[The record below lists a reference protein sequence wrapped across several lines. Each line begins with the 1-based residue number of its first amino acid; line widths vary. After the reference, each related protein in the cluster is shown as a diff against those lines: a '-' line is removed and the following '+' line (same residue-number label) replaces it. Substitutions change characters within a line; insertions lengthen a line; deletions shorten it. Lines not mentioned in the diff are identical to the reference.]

1 MQIDLYFVFSKF
13 GSTMLRQQPQWR
25 PLPHRNSLD
34 EKLSCIH
41 LDDKSCR
48 SRGIWSKHGVLAE
61 SFCYSMASTSRPISF
76 CCGLWGCC
84 GGGPLSFSI
93 TSKTMSYLPGNHA
106 TSTQKSLDAFTF
118 GLGGLTR
125 TTASQG
131 LHSSQ
136 GQLQAK
142 SLWHQATSCT
152 ASGQFACRSHRRVSL
167 FL

>member
-1 MQIDLYFVFSKF
+1 MINLVEAEGFGQSMVCWQRAFV
-13 GSTMLRQQPQWR
+13 TLW
-25 PLPHRNSLD
+25 PLHHVPYPS
-34 EKLSCIH
+34 
-41 LDDKSCR
+41 
-48 SRGIWSKHGVLAE
+48 VA
-61 SFCYSMASTSRPISF
+61 ASEAAVEAA
-76 CCGLWGCC
+76 
-84 GGGPLSFSI
+84 LSFSI

>member
-25 PLPHRNSLD
+25 PPPHRNSLD

-76 CCGLWGCC
+76 CCGLWGCWGC
-84 GGGPLSFSI
+84 PLSFSI

-142 SLWHQATSCT
+142 SLRHQATSCT